1 MEVFNWSRCSTGV
14 GVHPIEVSNI
24 WRRPAYG
31 GV

>member
-14 GVHPIEVSNI
+14 GVHPIEVFI
-24 WRRPAYG
+24 ICRRPAYG